1 MTLVVILQVVCRYV
15 ISASLTWSEEFARFS
30 LVWITFLGAGMAF
43 KRGAHM
49 GLEAIVKTFSPKS
62 QTVVKLLTLLVTM
75 GFLSIVTL
83 KGIELAFFNLDQHSP
98 AMRLPMGVIYF
109 AIPTGCLIML
119 IHVFEEIVALLPNR
133 SDKQPGR
140 SR

>member
-1 MTLVVILQVVCRYV
+1 MLSRWSDKLNRASEVVCRYL
-15 ISASLTWSEEFARFS
+15 ISASLTWSEELARYS

-49 GLEAIVKTFSPKS
+49 GLAAMVKTFSPKS
-62 QTVVKLLTLLVTM
+62 QVVVKLLTLFVTI
-75 GFLSIVTL
+75 GFLIIVTL

-98 AMRLPMGVIYF
+98 AMGLPMGIIYF

-119 IHVFEEIVALLPNR
+119 VHVVKELLALLTNR
-133 SDKQPGR
+133 SDT
-140 SR
+140 